1 MRLLAQAGGSTAG
14 EDFFRRLVRH
24 LTDLLRVEGA
34 WVTEYNAGLDA
45 LRALAFYRDGEYAA
59 SFVCAVTDGPWERA
73 IRDGGLVR
81 AEDQPASEAAFPSGF
96 RAGERLTHLSLPLL
110 AEDRVVIGH
119 LGVFH
124 AQPILEEPA
133 LSLVLEAF
141 AGRAAGELRRRQ
153 LEERLHAREE
163 QLSQLFDFAADP
175 MVVTNARGV
184 VQQANRAAARI
195 FECSAEEIVGGPLG
209 TLFSA
214 ASRPHVLRLFSFRPQ
229 EGASAVNFWS
239 GILAARR
246 REGSEFPLE
255 VTLSRFESAGA
266 TGFQVVLRTID
277 ERLAAEQR
285 IDVLTAELNYL
296 RAEAGQLMGPGELV
310 GRSPAMRAVIE
321 TIERIA
327 PSDHTVWIQG
337 ESGTGKE
344 LVARTLH
351 HLSPACRQPFVRVGP
366 AARSLEEHV
375 ALVNGGTLFL
385 DDLGEWPLE
394 LQDQLLEALSAH
406 EGESPEAE
414 VNLQGARMI
423 AAISGD
429 LSALIEG
436 GRLRETLSRRLAA
449 FSIALPPLRARDGD
463 IELLA
468 QAFLERYSKRS
479 GRWFAPLDA
488 DDAARLRGYR
498 WPGNVR
504 ELQNVIERAL
514 LLSRGPRLDLARAMP
529 SEATWESSP
538 RVLSSSGRTEATILT
553 ALELREL
560 ERENLRR
567 AVLACDGR
575 IAGPSGAAAK
585 LGLPP
590 TTVASQVK
598 ALGLQRVRR
607 ARVSRTR

>member
-1 MRLLAQAGGSTAG
+1 MTTRDTMPAARILHVDDQPETHEWLKLALERKGYEVTVATDGHSALASFTTHRPDIVLLDHELPDQNGLDVLRQLKNADPLVEVVMLTGHGSVSLAVEAMR
-14 EDFFRRLVRH
+14 
-24 LTDLLRVEGA
+24 EGA
-34 WVTEYNAGLDA
+34 FN
-45 LRALAFYRDGEYAA
+45 
-59 SFVCAVTDGPWERA
+59 FVEKPVEFA
-73 IRDGGLVR
+73 
-81 AEDQPASEAAFPSGF
+81 
-96 RAGERLTHLSLPLL
+96 
-110 AEDRVVIGH
+110 
-119 LGVFH
+119 
-124 AQPILEEPA
+124 
-133 LSLVLEAF
+133 VLEAVLDK
-141 AGRAAGELRRRQ
+141 ALSHRN
-153 LEERLHAREE
+153 LHAE
-163 QLSQLFDFAADP
+163 
-175 MVVTNARGV
+175 
-184 VQQANRAAARI
+184 AARLRM
-195 FECSAEEIVGGPLG
+195 SAERRDGLG
-209 TLFSA
+209 
-214 ASRPHVLRLFSFRPQ
+214 R
-229 EGASAVNFWS
+229 
-239 GILAARR
+239 
-246 REGSEFPLE
+246 
-255 VTLSRFESAGA
+255 
-266 TGFQVVLRTID
+266 
-277 ERLAAEQR
+277 
-285 IDVLTAELNYL
+285 
-296 RAEAGQLMGPGELV
+296 LV
-310 GRSPAMRAVIE
+310 GTSPAMRRLFDLIQLV
-321 TIERIA
+321 A
-327 PSDHTVWIQG
+327 PTDASVLIRG
-337 ESGTGKE
+337 ENGTGKE

-406 EGESPEAE
+406 EGESPEVE

-429 LSALIEG
+429 LSASIEV

-488 DDAARLRGYR
+488 DDAARLRGYG